1 MQLKTNNLK
10 FIINSTAVLFMVFA
24 MGNSLFAQEVIVTDS
39 TAIQP
44 KAEIAEV
51 KVVPGNGDR
60 VKVDGIAAVV
70 GGYVVLDSD
79 IDMMY
84 KDLKSQGVSTAD
96 VTDCQLAG
104 SLLENKLYAHHAIQ
118 DSIIVADAEIGNMVD
133 QQISQMVGQIGSM
146 EKVLNFYKRD
156 TEDDFRK
163 ELFDINKQRELSNR
177 MQQNIV
183 ENVEITP
190 DEVRAY
196 FENIPEEDRPFF
208 GDEVEIAQII
218 IKPEIPQSEKQK
230 VIDRLNDFRDD
241 VVENGASFSTKA
253 VLYSQDPGSASDG
266 GKMVITRKDGLDK
279 EFKDTAFSL
288 QEGEVSEPFASM
300 FGYHIIKVE
309 KVIGQNLEIR
319 HILLIPDVTSSTIE
333 NAKKEIDS
341 IRFQIVNKE
350 ITFAKAAENYS
361 DEEQTAANQGKLINP
376 TTGDTRF
383 ELTKI
388 DPEIYDQV
396 VNLKEGEVSLILSDQ
411 DRTGRS
417 FYKLITVNKRYPE
430 HKANFA
436 QDYMKIKEL
445 ALRQKQLNVISDWME
460 EKIADTYIKI
470 NGKFRNCDYGS
481 NWLKK

>member
-10 FIINSTAVLFMVFA
+10 FIINSTAVLFLVFTL
-24 MGNSLFAQEVIVTDS
+24 GNSGFAQEVIVTDS

-44 KAEIAEV
+44 KTEIAEV
-51 KVVPGNGDR
+51 KVLPGKGER

-70 GGYVVLDSD
+70 GGFVVLDSD
-79 IDMMY
+79 IELMY

-163 ELFDINKQRELSNR
+163 ELFDINKQRELSSR
-177 MQQNIV
+177 MQQKIV
-183 ENVEITP
+183 EDVEITP

-196 FENIPEEDRPFF
+196 FENIPEEERPFF

-241 VVENGASFSTKA
+241 VIDNGASFSTKA
-253 VLYSQDPGSASDG
+253 VLYSQDPGSAPDG
-266 GKMVITRKDGLDK
+266 GKMIITRKDGLDK

-309 KVIGQNLEIR
+309 RVIGQNLEIR
-319 HILLIPDVTSSTIE
+319 HILLIPDVTTATVE

-350 ITFAKAAENYS
+350 ITFEKAAEKFS
-361 DEEQTAANQGKLINP
+361 DEEQTASNKGKLINP

-396 VNLKEGEVSLILSDQ
+396 VNLEEGEVSLILTDQ
-411 DRTGRS
+411 DRTGRL

-470 NGKFRNCDYGS
+470 NGKFRNCDYSS
-481 NWLKK
+481 NWLKN